1 MIESAFNNPTKVV
14 GQMEY
19 SIMRELNVNE
29 IGQVNGGLIPALVA
43 GYVVRKYGSRIVTG
57 SLGALL
63 GWLSEY

>member
-43 GYVVRKYGSRIVTG
+43 GYVVRKYGARIVTG

>member
-1 MIESAFNNPTKVV
+1 
-14 GQMEY
+14 MEY

-43 GYVVRKYGSRIVTG
+43 GYVVRKYGARIVTG